1 MIMRRFSKLNL
12 PSLQKYGEIKYDF
25 KHLKENLP
33 YFINNTTNR
42 GSSADPQKVVVMW
55 ESYKKQLHDLD
66 LLRKRKNQH
75 AEM

>member
-1 MIMRRFSKLNL
+1 MRRFSKLNL

-42 GSSADPQKVVVMW
+42 GSSADPQKVVVM
-55 ESYKKQLHDLD
+55 
-66 LLRKRKNQH
+66 
-75 AEM
+75 